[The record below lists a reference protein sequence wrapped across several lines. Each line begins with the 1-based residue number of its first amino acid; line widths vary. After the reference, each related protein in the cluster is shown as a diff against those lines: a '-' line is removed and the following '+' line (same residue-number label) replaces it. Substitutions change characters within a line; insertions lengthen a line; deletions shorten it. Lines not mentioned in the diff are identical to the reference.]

1 MTTVTAEQIAA
12 QAKAKRDRHEALAK
26 ALRDAWKSGD
36 KSWLDLAA
44 IALSDHFADAG
55 KMVTALQE
63 RVEGLEGELRSTGEA
78 LRDEVTD
85 RLDAEARAD
94 ALSAELEGLKK
105 NIDGRQT
112 INQPQCGTASAT
124 AEVCDQKRSTEFL
137 ALNGCK
143 AASPI
148 LQQLIQRQ
156 YNVETWGL
164 IGRLKAVEAAIKSS
178 EVQSIS
184 PNVVSAGN
192 SGLDTIN
199 TSQNH
204 PSTNGEG

>member
-63 RVEGLEGELRSTGEA
+63 RVEGLEGERETALGKQIGWEAAVKKLMELLTVETGQ
-78 LRDEVTD
+78 RIS
-85 RLDAEARAD
+85 AEARAD

-105 NIDGRQT
+105 GLDGRQT
-112 INQPQCGTASAT
+112 INQPLCGVGPS
-124 AEVCDQKRSTEFL
+124 DLTEQP
-137 ALNGCK
+137 
-143 AASPI
+143 S
-148 LQQLIQRQ
+148 R
-156 YNVETWGL
+156 
-164 IGRLKAVEAAIKSS
+164 
-178 EVQSIS
+178 
-184 PNVVSAGN
+184 VSGAG
-192 SGLDTIN
+192 DE
-199 TSQNH
+199 
-204 PSTNGEG
+204 P